1 MTRRLK
7 IASGTNRIAAVAPIR
22 AEAPERD
29 DYGPSV
35 QSAGADFTRMIETL
49 IERRKLVLTCIGIGA
64 ALAIFSA
71 LVLMPRYTAKALL
84 IYNDTETADG
94 ARRADDGA
102 IDTHI
107 AMLTSRAHLD
117 RALAEME
124 NDEML
129 RGRFKS
135 ALDIERHLKVMQELR
150 SHLLSVN
157 FTARSPEVA
166 ARVANEIAQ
175 AYVDESLSPDAS
187 TAAEETARQMRH
199 IDELEGK
206 YQQALADRKELDG
219 RPDADAAVLNKADA
233 RLADI
238 QQELDAARLNQTL
251 AQRQAAN
258 RRQILAL
265 SPPIKVYALARPPEQ
280 PSSARPILII
290 VPAIIASA
298 LFGVALALLLGRL
311 DRRVRSAGD
320 LRRAFSFPVAGSA
333 PSKLY
338 QAGKLN
344 SSQRNAADYDSA
356 IEEMAVNI
364 FLAPGAK
371 VKQTVVVA
379 SAGGSPQNDLAFD
392 LALAASRMKSVLLA
406 VADHDSMAAQY
417 AEAADAARRGGAQ
430 IHCCLL
436 AADRADLLAQ
446 AASGALARTL
456 QDMRRCYDWIVL
468 AAPSTSASPAAR
480 VMVRLADSVVLN
492 VAAGTTEYRD
502 VATSLRE
509 VSALG
514 EASRFGRPRRKVFFA
529 LTDAEAPSASGFGNW
544 EAQFSKLT
552 ALRMESFRALLPA
565 RKGDARRLPDGQE
578 WIVSLARPTPD
589 NALEVSQ
596 ADQCQP
602 KTAERHIV
610 IGGAAE

>member
-1 MTRRLK
+1 M
-7 IASGTNRIAAVAPIR
+7 NRIAAVPTQR
-22 AEAPERD
+22 AFETERD
-29 DYGPSV
+29 DGFPSGESSRV
-35 QSAGADFTRMIETL
+35 DFAGMIQTL
-49 IERRKLVLTCIGIGA
+49 IERRKLVLICIGVGA

-71 LVLMPRYTAKALL
+71 LILMPRYTAKALL
-84 IYNDTETADG
+84 IYNDSETADS
-94 ARRADDGA
+94 ARRADDSA

-117 RALAEME
+117 RALAEMN
-124 NDEML
+124 NDEL
-129 RGRFKS
+129 LSGRFKS
-135 ALDIERHLKVMQELR
+135 ALDVERHLKVMQELR
-150 SHLLSVN
+150 SHLISVN

-166 ARVANEIAQ
+166 ARVANEIAE

-187 TAAEETARQMRH
+187 AEASARQMRR

-206 YQQALADRKELDG
+206 YRQALTERKELDG
-219 RPDADAAVLNKADA
+219 HPDADAAALSKADA
-233 RLADI
+233 RVADL
-238 QQELDAARLNQTL
+238 QQELDAERLNQTL

-258 RRQILAL
+258 RRQVLAL

-311 DRRVRSAGD
+311 DRHIRNAGD
-320 LRRAFSFPVAGSA
+320 LRRTFPFPVAGSA
-333 PSKLY
+333 PPKLY
-338 QAGKLN
+338 QPGQMK
-344 SSQRNAADYDSA
+344 SSQRNAANYDAA

-364 FLAPGAK
+364 FMAPGART
-371 VKQTVVVA
+371 KQTVVVA
-379 SAGGSPQNDLAFD
+379 PAGGSQQNDLAFD

-492 VAAGTTEYRD
+492 VAAGATEYRD

-509 VSALG
+509 VSASG
-514 EASRFGRPRRKVFFA
+514 EASRAGRPRRKVFFA
-529 LTDAEAPSASGFGNW
+529 LTDAEAPSVLGPINW
-544 EAQFSKLT
+544 EAQFTRLT
-552 ALRMESFRALLPA
+552 ALRTESFRVLQPL
-565 RKGDARRLPDGQE
+565 RKAVARRLPDGQE
-578 WIVSLARPTPD
+578 WIVSLTRPAPDQALEARPEDKDEP
-589 NALEVSQ
+589 NA
-596 ADQCQP
+596 AD
-602 KTAERHIV
+602 RRMM

>member
-1 MTRRLK
+1 MQRAATSECDDGLP
-7 IASGTNRIAAVAPIR
+7 SG
-22 AEAPERD
+22 E
-29 DYGPSV
+29 G
-35 QSAGADFTRMIETL
+35 AGADFTRMIQTL
-49 IERRKLVLTCIGIGA
+49 IDRRKLVLTCIGVGA
-64 ALAIFSA
+64 ALAIFAA

-84 IYNDTETADG
+84 IYNDSETADS

-117 RALAEME
+117 RALAEMN
-124 NDEML
+124 NDEL
-129 RGRFKS
+129 LSGRFKS

-150 SHLLSVN
+150 SHLISVN

-166 ARVANEIAQ
+166 ARVANEIAE

-187 TAAEETARQMRH
+187 TAAEATGRQTRR
-199 IDELEGK
+199 IDELESK
-206 YQQALADRKELDG
+206 YRQALTDRNELAG
-219 RPDADAAVLNKADA
+219 RPDADAAALSKADA
-233 RLADI
+233 RVAEL
-238 QQELDAARLNQTL
+238 QQELDAERLNQTL

-258 RRQILAL
+258 RRQVLAL

-311 DRRVRSAGD
+311 DRHIRNAGD
-320 LRRAFSFPVAGSA
+320 LRRTFPFPVAGSA
-333 PSKLY
+333 PPKLY
-338 QAGKLN
+338 QPGEMKSL
-344 SSQRNAADYDSA
+344 QRNAADYDAA

-364 FLAPGAK
+364 FMAPGTRS
-371 VKQTVVVA
+371 KQTVVVA
-379 SAGGSPQNDLAFD
+379 PAGGSQQNDLAFD

-406 VADHDSMAAQY
+406 VADHDSMAAHY
-417 AEAADAARRGGAQ
+417 AEAADAARRGGAK

-492 VAAGTTEYRD
+492 VVAGATEYRD

-509 VSALG
+509 ISASG
-514 EASRFGRPRRKVFFA
+514 EASRAGRPRRKVFFA
-529 LTDAEAPSASGFGNW
+529 LTDAEAPSVRGPVNW
-544 EAQFSKLT
+544 EAQFSRLT
-552 ALRMESFRALLPA
+552 ALRMESFRALLPL

-578 WIVSLARPTPD
+578 WIVSLTRPAPD
-589 NALEVSQ
+589 QALEASPEDKDPPDA
-596 ADQCQP
+596 AD
-602 KTAERHIV
+602 RRMM

>member
-7 IASGTNRIAAVAPIR
+7 ISSGPNRIATIAPVR
-22 AEAPERD
+22 AEAPQRD
-29 DYGPSV
+29 DGPSGDD
-35 QSAGADFTRMIETL
+35 AGPDFTGMIQTL
-49 IERRKLVLTCIGIGA
+49 FERRKLVLTCIGVGA

-84 IYNDTETADG
+84 IYNDSETADS

-117 RALAEME
+117 RALAEMD
-124 NDEML
+124 NDEL
-129 RGRFKS
+129 LKGRFKS

-150 SHLLSVN
+150 SHLISVN

-187 TAAEETARQMRH
+187 TAAEATARQMRR

-206 YQQALADRKELDG
+206 YRQALADRKELDG
-219 RPDADAAVLNKADA
+219 RPDADAAAVSKADA
-233 RLADI
+233 RVADI
-238 QQELDAARLNQTL
+238 QQELDAERLNQTL

-258 RRQILAL
+258 RRQVLAL

-280 PSSARPILII
+280 TSSARPILII

-298 LFGVALALLLGRL
+298 LFGVALALLRGRL
-311 DRRVRSAGD
+311 DRRVRSIGD
-320 LRRAFSFPVAGSA
+320 LRRTFPYPVAGSA
-333 PSKLY
+333 PPKLY
-338 QAGKLN
+338 QAGKMN
-344 SSQRNAADYDSA
+344 SSQRNAADYDAA

-364 FLAPGAK
+364 FLAPGARA
-371 VKQTVVVA
+371 KQTVVVA
-379 SAGGSPQNDLAFD
+379 SAGGTRQNDLAFD

-480 VMVRLADSVVLN
+480 VMVRLADSIVLN
-492 VAAGTTEYRD
+492 VAAGATEYRD

-509 VSALG
+509 VSASG
-514 EASRFGRPRRKVFFA
+514 EASRAGRPRRKVFFA
-529 LTDAEAPSASGFGNW
+529 LTDAEAPSASGFVNW

-552 ALRMESFRALLPA
+552 ALRMESFRALLPM
-565 RKGDARRLPDGQE
+565 RKGEARRLPDGQE
-578 WIVSLARPTPD
+578 WIVSLARTAD
-589 NALEVSQ
+589 HSLEVRPEDKGQSK
-596 ADQCQP
+596 P
-602 KTAERHIV
+602 AERHIV